1 MKILDEIQGK
11 PSIAILRTIEGMR
24 RLKQNKNF
32 ELDMFTFGKVKEG
45 ICYGCAA
52 TAAIQEIAQIELT
65 QENISMISQRAKALS
80 FDLKELYR
88 FEHAINDARVGNIV
102 NLLKFCDIT
111 NVDARVRYWER
122 RWRRIQCTIGGPEAC
137 SFYMFSLIYEELT
150 SLGI

>member
-1 MKILDEIQGK
+1 MRILDEIQGK
-11 PSIAILRTIEGMR
+11 PSIAILRTIQGMR

-32 ELDMFTFGKVKEG
+32 KLDMFTFGKVKEG

-65 QENISMISQRAKALS
+65 QENICTTSQRAKALS
-80 FDLKELYR
+80 FDPKELHL
-88 FEHAINDARVGNIV
+88 FEHAINDARVGDMV

-111 NVDARVRYWER
+111 NVDARRRYWER
-122 RWRRIQCTIGGPEAC
+122 RWIRIQSIIGGPAEC
-137 SFYMFSLIYEELT
+137 SSYMLFLLYEELT